1 MGKWEWTKSPRI
13 SVGLECVGCFVS
25 HFTYFCAARS
35 KLPLE
40 SACNQPELGQDWAWL
55 RKQKV
60 LVLRLLNMKVTDDYK
75 AKTRLWAEHPK
86 VVAPTPGPPLPRFK
100 AMKFR
105 THMEMNHWKAALLRE
120 IADDRVRH
128 G

>member
-1 MGKWEWTKSPRI
+1 
-13 SVGLECVGCFVS
+13 
-25 HFTYFCAARS
+25 
-35 KLPLE
+35 
-40 SACNQPELGQDWAWL
+40 
-55 RKQKV
+55 
-60 LVLRLLNMKVTDDYK
+60 MKVTDDYK

-86 VVAPTPGPPLPRFK
+86 VVAPIPGPPLPRFK

-105 THMEMNHWKAALLRE
+105 THTEMNRWKAALLRE